1 MTASAGHRP
10 KTAAWGRVIREAL
23 RYGVL
28 VIGAALMLAP
38 FVWMVSTS
46 LKAPDEIFDPGFSLL
61 PDTLYAWENYH
72 RAFTEVPMARF
83 LLNGVIVCGGILLFQ
98 IVLAVP
104 CAYALAKLRFKGAS
118 ILFAL
123 VLFALMIPSQVPAIP
138 LYLVLTQLGLLN
150 TYWALILPSAISVFA
165 IFLFR
170 QFFRTVPDDLI
181 AAARIDGLSEF
192 SIVWRIVLPTAW
204 PAVTAFAIFSVVAHW
219 NELFWPLIVIT
230 DTAMAPPPLGI
241 LYFRDQ
247 EAGSDYGALMA
258 GTTIITAPL
267 VLAFLLA
274 QRRFIEGITLTGIK
288 G

>member
-1 MTASAGHRP
+1 MTPLPWPRRWSLGAG
-10 KTAAWGRVIREAL
+10 L
-23 RYGVL
+23 RYLLLGLGVL
-28 VIGAALMLAP
+28 VMLLP
-38 FVWMVSTS
+38 FVWMVAIS
-46 LKAPDEIFDPGFSLL
+46 LKPPHEIFEPGFRLL
-61 PDTLYAWENYH
+61 PGKLYALENYE
-72 RAFTEVPMARF
+72 RALTAVPMLRF
-83 LLNGVIVCGGILLFQ
+83 LFNGVIVCAGILFCQ

-118 ILFAL
+118 ILFGL
-123 VLFALMIPSQVPAIP
+123 VLFGLMIPSHVPAIP
-138 LYLVLTQLGLLN
+138 LYLGFTRLGLLN

-181 AAARIDGLSEF
+181 NAARVDGLSEF
-192 SIVWRIVLPTAW
+192 AIVWRIVLPTAW
-204 PAVTAFAIFSVVAHW
+204 PAITAFSIFSVVAHW
-219 NELFWPLIVIT
+219 NELFWPMIVIT
-230 DTAMAPPPLGI
+230 DTAMATPPLGI

-267 VLAFLLA
+267 VIAFILA
-274 QRRFIEGITLTGIK
+274 QRRFIEGITLTGVK